1 MSLDKFRK
9 IEDNKGQFLPDN
21 ELEIYGKDPIKT
33 SFGKWPNDTLRVI
46 IYDGSNNP
54 LPQKD
59 WGLVRYINQEEFP
72 QYYKK
77 DDTVVSGTTKKYS
90 VDIRRLIKDAGY
102 NIGIFTVETM
112 FINSRLG
119 TEDKPN
125 RVWIQEIS
133 PSRTEVRVLPF
144 DLGDVKYKNTNILLS
159 EIVAER
165 YTAFLDDEE
174 FKEDI
179 WESIEPFLDLITVN
193 DIRQLFINRVT
204 DPLYQQILREYFNND
219 INVFNKVI
227 FDVIHYFKLAVRH
240 ELNNLDSKIG
250 FRYNQLNPNFGKPN
264 TRDRV
269 TVDFPQFCFDTLLV
283 SLDCFVPVI
292 VDFFETEIDDE
303 IRTNEFT
310 EIRPRVTIPTVQ
322 DPNPPTTTQPPNATS
337 TTTDD
342 PPLQFDRGQG
352 KVKVRLWTNLPKNL
366 KYDLDPV
373 LKENTYKY
381 WPNGNVDPNDKYLQ
395 YSTIS
400 FREYDTELNEFVL
413 SDEAIQW
420 FKDNP
425 RPERGNTDTNLTSLP
440 DQSWVDYSNRVSEWH
455 KQELKLTTKEFAWTD
470 CKVTFG
476 IQRPTNP
483 IEPFDGYYDCY
494 RNDPYIFPT
503 GNNAPNY
510 KHTLPVYYLK
520 NNNGPEKNIEVF
532 KGNAVHLSFV
542 GGFDKPASTSFNR
555 LVNDSSWTIVQYI
568 QSKLQHYKYVD
579 RMRVIPGQSGLL
591 ITGNITPSNR
601 QFYVRGMA
609 QGQAPDIRYESEAWI
624 VDYILNRKTK
634 EKYYPDEYGNI
645 PMIRVTE
652 DVDLLI
658 KHTRVKMLHVGENYN
673 RTFPNCNEPALAA
686 RIGNQPAPGV
696 GIMALPNFE
705 IDSQYRFVRNFEN
718 DFQAKLFGETPTGRY
733 YAEKWPKYITNAYH
747 TPITQNTAFE
757 YVFVRW
763 EEYEKISRYTS
774 VTDPETPLPS
784 FYAPMIEQPQ
794 WLIDELKDADWRE
807 RDFI

>member
-77 DDTVVSGTTKKYS
+77 DDTIVSGTTKKYS

-159 EIVAER
+159 DIVAER

-240 ELNNLDSKIG
+240 ELDNLDSTIG
-250 FRYNQLNPNFGKPN
+250 YGYNQLNLNFGKLN

-292 VDFFETEIDDE
+292 VDFFETEIVD
-303 IRTNEFT
+303 TTTQNQFT
-310 EIRPRVTIPTVQ
+310 EIRPRVTVPTVR
-322 DPNPPTTTQPPNATS
+322 DPNPTTTTLSPGQS
-337 TTTDD
+337 TTTTDAPK
-342 PPLQFDRGQG
+342 PPFDRGQE

-373 LKENTYKY
+373 LKDHIYKY
-381 WPNGNVDPNDKYLQ
+381 WPNGNVEPNDKYLQ
-395 YSTIS
+395 YSAIHL
-400 FREYDTELNEFVL
+400 REYDNQLNELVV
-413 SDEAIQW
+413 SDELAEW
-420 FKDNP
+420 LKNNP
-425 RPERGNTDTNLTSLP
+425 EPIYQNSEPNYTSLP
-440 DQSWVDYSNRVSEWH
+440 DQSWVDYSNRHHEWY
-455 KQELKLTTKEFAWTD
+455 KQKLKLEVKEFAWTD
-470 CKVTFG
+470 CKVTYG
-476 IQRPTNP
+476 VQKATNP

-503 GNNAPNY
+503 GNDAPNY

-520 NNNGPEKNIEVF
+520 NNNGTEKNIEVF
-532 KGNAVHLSFV
+532 KGNSIFLNIVN
-542 GGFDKPASTSFNR
+542 GFDKPQLKTFDS
-555 LVNDSSWTIVQYI
+555 LVNDTSWTIVQYI
-568 QSKLQHYKYVD
+568 QSKLQHYKYFD
-579 RMRVIPGQSGLL
+579 RMRVIPGMW
-591 ITGNITPSNR
+591 GNLTMGNVTPTNR
-601 QFYVRGMA
+601 QFYLRGMA
-609 QGQAPDIRYESEAWI
+609 QGQAPSIRYENEAWVFEYVI
-624 VDYILNRKTK
+624 NLKTK
-634 EKYYPDEYGNI
+634 EKYYTDGYNLPGVTI
-645 PMIRVTE
+645 TE
-652 DVDLLI
+652 DTDLLI
-658 KHTRVKMLHVGENYN
+658 KYTRVKIMHVGDDIP
-673 RTFPNCNEPALAA
+673 RTFPDCNEPALAA
-686 RIGNQPAPGV
+686 KIGNQPAPGI
-696 GIMALPNFE
+696 GFQLIPNFE
-705 IDSQYRFVRNFEN
+705 LDSQYRFVRNFEN
-718 DFQAKLFGETPTGRY
+718 DFQAKLFGINPDGRY

-747 TPITQNTAFE
+747 TLITQNTPFE

-763 EEYEKISRYTS
+763 EEYEKISRYAS

-794 WLIDELKDADWRE
+794 WLIDELKDADYRE
-807 RDFI
+807 KDFI